1 MKEFDY
7 RKFLV
12 ENRLTPNS
20 RLQEVTPLFQDISKY
35 NGNPSDTMYD
45 FGGSGYVSVY
55 PESEGIEN
63 IIVVDLEDPYIED
76 PEDKNIYFIKADLFT
91 PVNLPTQA
99 KEIQVSKL
107 IRYAGDKEDIIINNI
122 DKHLIKGGIVR
133 IYEDSDEDN
142 NYDSL
147 MLRLIEKFK
156 SKGYSVVKTDS
167 FNYGDIELAIL
178 KK

>member
-1 MKEFDY
+1 MKGMIKLRNILSEI
-7 RKFLV
+7 
-12 ENRLTPNS
+12 
-20 RLQEVTPLFQDISKY
+20 LQEITPLFQDISKY
-35 NGNPSDTMYD
+35 NGIPSDTMYD

-63 IIVVDLEDPYIED
+63 IIVVDLEDPYIDD
-76 PEDKNIYFIKADLFT
+76 PEDKNIYFIKGDLFT

-99 KEIQVSKL
+99 KEIQISKL
-107 IRYAGDKEDIIINNI
+107 IRYAGDKEDIVIDNI

-133 IYEDSDEDN
+133 IFEDSDEDD

-167 FNYGDIELAIL
+167 FNYGDVELAIL